1 LFDRFHI
8 SRAQM
13 TLKEGLEPKFNNMYR
28 NIEGDSLETNAIY
41 SLEPDL
47 TIYLNTPIDTLINR
61 LNINDPKYE
70 FRHNNILSSNGY
82 YEEAFEV
89 LSKRNDNLISINGAQ
104 DPRSIE
110 KIVIDAIIKRN
121 ILNRKDILIDDQSV

>member
-1 LFDRFHI
+1 
-8 SRAQM
+8 M